1 MNQSAYFEQQDEL
14 FIRFTLIGYFK
25 ICILLMCEG
34 QVPTMTSL
42 KGLFKLHF
50 LQRMYKLTGVT
61 HTVKNKNE

>member
-1 MNQSAYFEQQDEL
+1 MCLAL
-14 FIRFTLIGYFK
+14 T
-25 ICILLMCEG
+25 CEG

-61 HTVKNKNE
+61 RTVKNKNE